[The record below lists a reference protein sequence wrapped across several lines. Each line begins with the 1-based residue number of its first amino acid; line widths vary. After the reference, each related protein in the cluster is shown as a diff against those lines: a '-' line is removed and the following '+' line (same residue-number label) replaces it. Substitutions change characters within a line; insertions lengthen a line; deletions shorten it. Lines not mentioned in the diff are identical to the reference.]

1 MGQGD
6 NYTKN
11 LGGERISFINLYCCN
26 IEIKLDC
33 IEHTRQSYGCS
44 PLCKITQELTL
55 VLTNSRILLWRFT
68 VFNCIGLDISKSSI
82 NIHIQKTNQDLQI
95 DNTLKAIMGFYSKL
109 KKIYKQ
115 DIENIIFIFEPTGS
129 YSELLRKFCAN
140 KDIKCFIINPKQFS
154 SYAKALGVDVKN
166 DKMDAKVLSLAIT
179 LAKPH
184 QIKVPIYD
192 VHVEQIKELM
202 SFYKFTIKQTSQL
215 RCHLESL
222 VSKDGDSFAIK
233 EIKKSIKTSKEREE
247 KIITQVHK
255 LIKDNPIYKKAYE
268 NITSISGIGQI
279 GGIALLHL
287 FLKYPEANQRQL
299 TSLTGLNPIYRQS
312 GSSLQSRYKI
322 SKSGSV
328 FYRGALFMGVMT
340 AVRYDQKFKAFYER
354 LKTNG
359 KQTTQAQ
366 IAVMRKMILVAH
378 SLYKNETQYIK
389 EAEIQKESK

>member
-1 MGQGD
+1 
-6 NYTKN
+6 
-11 LGGERISFINLYCCN
+11 
-26 IEIKLDC
+26 
-33 IEHTRQSYGCS
+33 
-44 PLCKITQELTL
+44 
-55 VLTNSRILLWRFT
+55 VL
-68 VFNCIGLDISKSSI
+68 NCIGLDISKSSI
-82 NIHIQKTNQDLQI
+82 NVHIQKTNQDLQI
-95 DNTLKAIMGFYSKL
+95 DNTLQSLKSLHSKF
-109 KKIYKQ
+109 KKIFKKEIE
-115 DIENIIFIFEPTGS
+115 DIVFIFEPTGS
-129 YSELLRKFCAN
+129 YSELLRKFCSQN
-140 KDIKCFIINPKQFS
+140 SIKCFIINPKQFS
-154 SYAKALGVDVKN
+154 NYAKALGVDVKN
-166 DKMDAKVLSLAIT
+166 DKMDAKVLSLAII

-192 VHVEQIKELM
+192 THVEQIKELM
-202 SFYKFTIKQTSQL
+202 SFYKFTTKQTSQL

-222 VSKDGDSFAIK
+222 LSKDGDNFAIR
-233 EIKKSIKTSKEREE
+233 ELKKSIKTSKERQE
-247 KIITQVHK
+247 KIIIQVHQ
-255 LIKDNPIYKKAYE
+255 LIQDNPIYKKAYE
-268 NITSISGIGQI
+268 NITSVSGIGQI

-340 AVRYDQKFKAFYER
+340 AIRYDDNFRAFYDR

-378 SLYKNETQYIK
+378 SVYKNETQYIK
-389 EAEIQKESK
+389 KTEMQKENR